1 MAETLLLEF
10 LDRLS
15 TGGFLLLLLARLCSR
30 FFFSF
35 LSLDF
40 PNFLFVLK
48 YVIK

>member
-15 TGGFLLLLLARLCSR
+15 TGGFLLLLARLCSR